1 MNGNQKGILIMGI
14 TVFAIMGSC
23 PPWVFR
29 KAGEGITFEKDLGY
43 EWVWKPAMYSWVY
56 NAETTFAKTITEKGC
71 LDLSRLCVQW
81 GVVAA
86 VTGGLM
92 AAFGAKRKGKTKNA
106 KPNPSSTGIESS
118 KEPPLAATLQN

>member
-29 KAGEGITFEKDLGY
+29 KAIEGITFEQDLGY
-43 EWVWKPAMYSWVY
+43 EWVWKPATYRLVY
-56 NAETTFAKTITEKGC
+56 NAETILATVKGC